1 MEEKRKKCNFA
12 FFQGISD
19 VGKPEST
26 ILKMKEQI
34 KKSSSV
40 GAEFIIFP
48 ELFLSGYHV
57 PAEQMKSLAEEKNG
71 PSFQELSK
79 TAKESN
85 IAVLYGYPEV
95 DRSSSSAVFYNSAQ
109 LIDKNGSSL
118 VNYRKTHLWIDEYGY
133 EKVFQPG
140 NILEEVVECR
150 GVKIGILICFDV
162 EFPECVRALML
173 KGAQLI
179 AVPTAIPYHK
189 FKFVAHT
196 IIPCR
201 ANENGVW
208 IAYVNSAGTLSG
220 HSVCCDV
227 DGEVTV
233 MAGGEEQLVLFSV
246 DPSMIPKCDYR
257 GKRRPDLYC
266 K

>member
-1 MEEKRKKCNFA
+1 MEEKCKKRLFA

-26 ILKMKEQI
+26 ILKMNEQI
-34 KKSSSV
+34 KKASSV
-40 GAEFIIFP
+40 DAELIIFP
-48 ELFLSGYHV
+48 ELFLSGYCL
-57 PAEQMKSLAEEKNG
+57 PAEQMKSLAEERNG

-95 DRSSSSAVFYNSAQ
+95 DRSSGSAVFYNTAQ
-109 LIDKNGSSL
+109 LIDKDGSSL
-118 VNYRKTHLWIDEYGY
+118 ANYRKTHLWIDEGGY

-140 NILEEVVECR
+140 NALKEVVECC

-179 AVPTAIPYHK
+179 AVPTAIVYDNYKYIP
-189 FKFVAHT
+189 HT

-201 ANENGVW
+201 ALENGVW
-208 IAYVNSAGTLSG
+208 VAYVNSAGTFNG

-246 DPSMIPKCDYR
+246 DPSVKPECDYL